1 MDSIRVD
8 YIRKRRE
15 FGRPVDHLT
24 VTEPRVLAVLPPLLA
39 SKTQDFLQK
48 TSQNLEVSCI
58 PKQSEHEVNTERVIS
73 KNMGV
78 LHMEGGWPKD
88 IDPTEKDQTQRYRKK
103 VEKDETYIKE
113 VKAMGDAVESL
124 IMQNRSIDIYEEYF
138 KGEYADHSSEAP
150 SAKTLS
156 VFKDIN
162 ETKRTVTD
170 ISWYPDGGK
179 KLAVSFAIMQFQDY
193 RCDKMSADSYIWDV
207 QNPNKPEETLKPSSP
222 LCCLE
227 YNPKDSYLIVGGSYN
242 GLVQVWDTRT
252 GSAPKEQ
259 SIIEKSHRDPVYSI
273 AWLSGKTATECASTS
288 TDGQVLW
295 WDIRKLGEPTDALML
310 EEKGGEAGRL
320 MGGVSMEYSSVS
332 GPTKFLVG
340 TEQGKVISCNRKA
353 KNPSDRLGLVY
364 EGHCGPVYA
373 LQRNSFFP
381 KYFLTIGD
389 WTVRLWNEE
398 LRTPIMTSKYFK
410 NYLLDAAWSPT
421 RPGVFLT
428 TKMDGTLDVWDYF
441 YKQNDPTLSLQI
453 DDDGLYTLK
462 MQEQGSLVA
471 TGSVDGSVY
480 LLELCDGL
488 AQIQP
493 NEKVSVQQAR
503 HRPPRPPT
511 SNPTLPRPASPTS
524 APHPLPP
531 PPRLT
536 PTPPLLPSDARAR
549 VEAREEPG
557 GEGEGAQAK
566 GAARGRGVG
575 GRRRRAGGR
584 LGDAA
589 EGGGGRLLGDGERE
603 RGEGGAKRRSGGRPG
618 RPRRGLERGRRSRCG
633 VKNLEVE
640 NSEPEP
646 ALDLDTGDDTPRSRI
661 CSVVLAGD
669 VGGDLA
675 VLLQP
680 APGHRAA
687 TRRLGAVLLHPLL
700 HHPRAVGELVLEFG
714 RIVRVAKVFAAI
726 VREEDALLAVALP
739 LDGLGH
745 TVRPVLQQR
754 LHLLGLR
761 IRHRDSG
768 SGADG
773 SATASDGSDGAA
785 RQQRRRR
792 GEVLVEAPS
801 RLRWARLR

>member
-124 IMQNRSIDIYEEYF
+124 IMQNVSIDIYEEYF

-207 QNPNKPEETLKPSSP
+207 TNPNKPEETLKPSSP

-259 SIIEKSHRDPVYSI
+259 SIIEKSHRDLVYSI

-310 EEKGGEAGRL
+310 VEKGGEAGRL

-503 HRPPRPPT
+503 APPPARPPT
-511 SNPTLPRPASPTS
+511 PDPARPRPASPTS

-531 PPRLT
+531 PRLT
-536 PTPPLLPSDARAR
+536 PAPPLLPSDARAR

-575 GRRRRAGGR
+575 GRRCRAGGR

-633 VKNLEVE
+633 VKK
-640 NSEPEP
+640 SRSGKFGTSEP
-646 ALDLDTGDDTPRSRI
+646 ALD
-661 CSVVLAGD
+661 
-669 VGGDLA
+669 
-675 VLLQP
+675 
-680 APGHRAA
+680 
-687 TRRLGAVLLHPLL
+687 
-700 HHPRAVGELVLEFG
+700 
-714 RIVRVAKVFAAI
+714 
-726 VREEDALLAVALP
+726 
-739 LDGLGH
+739 
-745 TVRPVLQQR
+745 
-754 LHLLGLR
+754 
-761 IRHRDSG
+761 
-768 SGADG
+768 
-773 SATASDGSDGAA
+773 
-785 RQQRRRR
+785 
-792 GEVLVEAPS
+792 
-801 RLRWARLR
+801 

>member
-8 YIRKRRE
+8 YIRKRRD

-124 IMQNRSIDIYEEYF
+124 IMQNRAIDIYEEYF

-503 HRPPRPPT
+503 RRPPARRRPTPPAPAPPPRPPRRT
-511 SNPTLPRPASPTS
+511 PSSPTH
-524 APHPLPP
+524 PHPAPP
-531 PPRLT
+531 PIRCSSASRSARRT
-536 PTPPLLPSDARAR
+536 WRRGRRSSSKRSGARA
-549 VEAREEPG
+549 
-557 GEGEGAQAK
+557 
-566 GAARGRGVG
+566 
-575 GRRRRAGGR
+575 RRRRATAPR
-584 LGDAA
+584 
-589 EGGGGRLLGDGERE
+589 
-603 RGEGGAKRRSGGRPG
+603 RRST
-618 RPRRGLERGRRSRCG
+618 GRRSR
-633 VKNLEVE
+633 
-640 NSEPEP
+640 
-646 ALDLDTGDDTPRSRI
+646 
-661 CSVVLAGD
+661 
-669 VGGDLA
+669 
-675 VLLQP
+675 
-680 APGHRAA
+680 
-687 TRRLGAVLLHPLL
+687 RRWRP
-700 HHPRAVGELVLEFG
+700 PSG
-714 RIVRVAKVFAAI
+714 RR
-726 VREEDALLAVALP
+726 
-739 LDGLGH
+739 
-745 TVRPVLQQR
+745 
-754 LHLLGLR
+754 
-761 IRHRDSG
+761 
-768 SGADG
+768 
-773 SATASDGSDGAA
+773 
-785 RQQRRRR
+785 
-792 GEVLVEAPS
+792 
-801 RLRWARLR
+801 